1 MKYYVTKINDNG
13 NIAVDDTILVKDVQ
27 SAAGSRILE
36 GFKPLFSAEAVTRL
50 ENKGYTI
57 SGKTNVGEFGLDLA
71 GEFSYYAEKSADIK
85 GAAAEL
91 VANGEV
97 KAALGVDMNGS
108 TRRSAALSGVDF
120 LKPTYGTV
128 SRYGIISCAASGEQL
143 GVYAKNAEGI
153 KEIMD
158 VIAGHDD
165 KDGTSLRN
173 ESYDYTINSDVS
185 GKKVCIIKELMEKDL
200 SKYESLSL
208 IYKKNNVKILSFDME
223 EYPKNLKILSSPPL
237 VIYCRG
243 KFINLNERF
252 CISVVGTRKI
262 TDYGINCTKNIT
274 SDIARRGA
282 VIVSGM
288 AAGVDSYAHN
298 AALDEGMPTV
308 AVIGTGVN
316 MVYPKSNSALMKRIM
331 ENGMV
336 ISEYQF
342 NSEPKPWHF
351 PERNRIIAG
360 LSKGTLVVEGE
371 EQSGSL
377 ITANYAIEFN
387 RDVFAVPGNI
397 DSLMSKGTNNL
408 IKKGAYAAVSAEDV
422 LGQYRDVYGHLL
434 KPILRTPAD
443 VSDYE
448 KEYEKQETA
457 KEIISLDGLSDKE
470 KIYTCL
476 GADAMHIDVIC
487 EMTNLSAQVVNSSL
501 LMLELEGK
509 IMSYAGNMYSR
520 KDI

>member
-185 GKKVCIIKELMEKDL
+185 GKKVCIIKELMDKADDDVKAKVKAYADAL
-200 SKYESLSL
+200 SK
-208 IYKKNNVKILSFDME
+208 K
-223 EYPKNLKILSSPPL
+223 
-237 VIYCRG
+237 G
-243 KFINLNERF
+243 
-252 CISVVGTRKI
+252 
-262 TDYGINCTKNIT
+262 
-274 SDIARRGA
+274 
-282 VIVSGM
+282 
-288 AAGVDSYAHN
+288 
-298 AALDEGMPTV
+298 V
-308 AVIGTGVN
+308 AV
-316 MVYPKSNSALMKRIM
+316 
-331 ENGMV
+331 
-336 ISEYQF
+336 
-342 NSEPKPWHF
+342 
-351 PERNRIIAG
+351 
-360 LSKGTLVVEGE
+360 E
-371 EQSGSL
+371 E
-377 ITANYAIEFN
+377 
-387 RDVFAVPGNI
+387 
-397 DSLMSKGTNNL
+397 
-408 IKKGAYAAVSAEDV
+408 
-422 LGQYRDVYGHLL
+422 
-434 KPILRTPAD
+434 
-443 VSDYE
+443 
-448 KEYEKQETA
+448 
-457 KEIISLDGLSDKE
+457 ISLDIFNVANTAWQILMTAE
-470 KIYTCL
+470 TCNNVSRYD
-476 GADAMHIDVIC
+476 GVKYGHRATEYKNID
-487 EMTNLSAQVVNSSL
+487 ELYVNSRTEGFNFLTKAVILYGSDVLSKNRYKDCYDKSL
-501 LMLELEGK
+501 RVRRVIAEKFEELMKNYDAVLTPVCSKTAYGEYNIKDAFGK
-509 IMSYAGNMYSR
+509 VFEESVFTAVANLTGTPALVSGGVQLMGKHFSESTLLSLAGAVE
-520 KDI
+520 KEVK